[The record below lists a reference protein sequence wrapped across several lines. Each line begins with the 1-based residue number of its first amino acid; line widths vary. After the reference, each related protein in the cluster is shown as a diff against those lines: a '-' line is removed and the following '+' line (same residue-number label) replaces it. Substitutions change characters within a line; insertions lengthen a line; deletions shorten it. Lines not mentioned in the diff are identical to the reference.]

1 MTHFQMNA
9 PSTLSKLYSTPL
21 SNKLSLSN
29 RRPYENRPCHGFRR
43 QLDKWWNALEITVF
57 VSEIE

>member
-29 RRPYENRPCHGFRR
+29 RRPPMRTD
-43 QLDKWWNALEITVF
+43 LVTVF
-57 VSEIE
+57 DANLTSGETR